1 MFAGNDFQ
9 ISSRP
14 FLYSTTTTTTNN
26 NYYYYRTH
34 DCLAI
39 HNF

>member
-1 MFAGNDFQ
+1 MSLGQ
-9 ISSRP
+9 
-14 FLYSTTTTTTNN
+14 TNSATQVIIIIIIIIMTARTD
-26 NYYYYRTH
+26 YRTH